1 MAQQCHGRAIDRLTG
16 RDKPV
21 TGGIS
26 PRPRTLN
33 AQMRNV
39 TIVGVGTALA
49 TATASAAPQT
59 LELHAMAPAAP
70 TLAAA
75 CEAARAEACKE
86 DAGIP
91 SGDTMTCRC
100 RQIDRAGSSAVL
112 AIDAAYEYHAT
123 HFVQRWRFYGL
134 VLRDSDGWH
143 LERSSPY
150 DPTGSSYDSG
160 NCCESVAVGPMRYAA
175 WTTQAAGFDGPV
187 AVLEIEHPYRT
198 IAKPNWPD
206 DGGRSPVRVYGD
218 LLICGQS
225 ERLVMACVA
234 ARVRCTDERVS
245 IGSRI
250 VTACPGA
257 REAFT
262 IE

>member
-175 WTTQAAGFDGPV
+175 C
-187 AVLEIEHPYRT
+187 
-198 IAKPNWPD
+198 
-206 DGGRSPVRVYGD
+206 RSPGRVYGD